1 MGKSRPRFNAKA
13 RASAVNRE
21 FDRTGKVRG
30 QSSTATS
37 PHSDSQTVVKITKI
51 PHTVDDPNALVMPA
65 KKRPTRAERL
75 SQAAN
80 AAKIELP
87 DGKMGTQ
94 KKKRLEKYIEK
105 KLKKDQRLELLQK
118 LSISHFNSELMR
130 SSRDLGAGQDTMK
143 ERLRRALAEHR
154 QGLPQSDTSVSLF
167 VERQVSD
174 RVENMDSSS
183 VSPSMSDA
191 NAKPTDSESVT
202 TPTGAVPIFGGALKR
217 NADGTTTLPI
227 KKRRRKKKEAT
238 YRQLL
243 NKPLQRQMEKFTRH
257 DTIDS
262 SDNSDHSSVSDDS
275 ASETESDHKASHK
288 KGHSSSE
295 DGQTDESHQEEMP
308 QVQTPKA
315 ALVSLPSTVPTQP
328 LKPGFPALSSTNGT
342 QVNPEPTPDQSSPVT
357 TQALTKGQPDKTF
370 GANQESVPQSHP
382 VFYVPVERD
391 PAVQEARMQLPICGE
406 EQEIME
412 TIQENLVTV
421 LCGETGSGK
430 TTQVPQ
436 FLYEAGYGH
445 PDSENPGMI
454 GITQPRRVAAV
465 SMAKRVAEEL
475 NITQKGKVAYQIRYD
490 TTVNP
495 NTSIKFMTDGVLLR
509 ELAHDLL
516 LSKYSVLIID
526 EAHERSL
533 NTDILIGV
541 VSRIVKL
548 RDKLYRE
555 NPQDNPRPLRV
566 VIMSATLRVEDFTQ
580 NSTLFATPPPVIN
593 VEARQYPVKVHFNRR
608 THADYVTEA
617 YKKACKIHTRLPPDG
632 ILIFVT
638 SQSEVTLLCR
648 KLRDKFP
655 GSTEKNGPRAK
666 GPLTH
671 ALADDPHAT
680 RGYSANDLQAEE
692 IDMGKETET
701 NLENVESD
709 LDYDTEEEEDG
720 EENPEEG
727 NESTS
732 QDNPDETVPP
742 LHVLPLYSLLP
753 TAQQLR
759 VFDPVPEGH
768 RLCVVATNVAETSLT
783 IPGIR
788 YVVDTGKAKDRVY
801 DDATG
806 IQSFEIGWVSKASAD
821 QRAGRAGRTGPGHC
835 YRLYSSAVFNDYF
848 AQFGIPEILKMPIE
862 GVVLQMKNMLLDNVV
877 NFPFPTPPER
887 SALRKAENLLVYLN
901 ALDPNRRSITNVGKF
916 MALFPVAPR
925 FSRMLVVG
933 QKENCLPYVIA
944 IVAALSVGDPF
955 IHESH
960 LVSTGTETNV
970 SRKLDDPTAQAEL
983 DHLTNEAFAEKQ
995 RHKQVLKQHRNALQ
1009 TLARKDFSSDPLR
1022 LLNTVCAYEY
1032 EGGSEAFCLQFFLRP
1047 KAMLE
1052 VRKLRSQLTKLVQL
1066 HCPHVKVW
1074 FDPRMKPP
1082 SSLQLQILRQTM
1094 VAGFI
1099 DQLAIRWDLVHTLP
1113 PPGLRTQAGN
1123 AAAVYR
1129 PGKTCRHTAYV
1140 TMWSDEPVYVHPTSI
1155 LYYQS
1160 PPELL
1165 AYRELQRT
1173 MGQVNNPNLALD
1185 VTLSEAD
1192 KDLLKSTGRL
1202 WIKDNTLAFLSW
1214 LHVLGKPLCTFAKPA
1229 SYPLPRYYHSKD
1241 VEKLTPMQQTR
1252 LYRDGSE
1259 ERSPDMSGTKDL
1271 MVAGVTS
1278 TFGLKDWPLPMVQ
1291 VVHRRQGTRWVFDE
1305 IVG

>member
-1 MGKSRPRFNAKA
+1 MGKARPRFNAKA
-13 RASAVNRE
+13 RASAANRE

-30 QSSTATS
+30 QNSSTTT
-37 PHSDSQTVVKITKI
+37 SDSQPIVKITKA
-51 PHTVDDPNALVMPA
+51 PQAVDDPNALVMPA
-65 KKRPTRAERL
+65 KKGPSRAQRL
-75 SQAAN
+75 SEAAT
-80 AAKIELP
+80 AGKIELP
-87 DGKMGTQ
+87 DSKMSTQ

-105 KLKKDQRLELLQK
+105 KLKKDQRIELLQK
-118 LSISHFNSELMR
+118 LSASHFNSELMR
-130 SSRDLGAGQDTMK
+130 SSRELGSGQDTMK

-154 QGLPQSDTSVSLF
+154 QGLPQSDASVRLF
-167 VERQVSD
+167 VERQVPDGIEGVS
-174 RVENMDSSS
+174 NSSEPPS
-183 VSPSMSDA
+183 VPDA
-191 NAKPTDSESVT
+191 DAKHVASESIT
-202 TPTGAVPIFGGALKR
+202 PPTGASPVFGGALKR
-217 NADGTTTLPI
+217 NADGTTALPI
-227 KKRRRKKKEAT
+227 KKRRRQKKEAT

-243 NKPLQRQMEKFTRH
+243 NKPLQRQMAKLTRN
-257 DTIDS
+257 DS
-262 SDNSDHSSVSDDS
+262 SDSSDQSSVSDDS
-275 ASETESDHKASHK
+275 ASETESDHDVSHEVS
-288 KGHSSSE
+288 HSSSE
-295 DGQTDESHQEEMP
+295 DEQADESHLEEKLP
-308 QVQTPKA
+308 AHTPKT
-315 ALVSLPSTVPTQP
+315 ALVPPPSSVPPQS
-328 LKPGFPALSSTNGT
+328 LKPETPAPPTTNDAQRKAESFPGQPA
-342 QVNPEPTPDQSSPVT
+342 VT
-357 TQALTKGQPDKTF
+357 TAQLPAKGQCDKPTDTKRDSIQQ
-370 GANQESVPQSHP
+370 GRP
-382 VFYVPVERD
+382 VFNVPVDRD
-391 PAVQEARMQLPICGE
+391 PAIQEARMQLPICGE

-436 FLYEAGYGH
+436 FLYEAGFGH
-445 PDSENPGMI
+445 SDSENPGMI

-475 NITQKGKVAYQIRYD
+475 NITQEGKVAYQIRYD

-541 VSRIVKL
+541 VSRVVKL

-555 NPQDNPRPLRV
+555 NPQENHRPLRV

-617 YKKACKIHTRLPPDG
+617 YKKACKIHTRLPPGG
-632 ILIFVT
+632 ILIFAT
-638 SQSEVTLLCR
+638 SQNEVTLLCR

-655 GSTEKNGPRAK
+655 GPTEKDGPRVK
-666 GPLTH
+666 NSLT
-671 ALADDPHAT
+671 LVPEDDPQAT
-680 RGYSANDLQAEE
+680 QGFAANDLQAEE
-692 IDMGKETET
+692 VDMGKETET

-709 LDYDTEEEEDG
+709 LDYDTEEEEVEG
-720 EENPEEG
+720 EEDPDEE
-727 NESTS
+727 NESPS
-732 QDNPDETVPP
+732 QDNPDATVPP

-753 TAQQLR
+753 TAHQMR

-788 YVVDTGKAKDRVY
+788 YVVDTGKVKDRVY

-806 IQSFEIGWVSKASAD
+806 VQSFEVGWVSKASAG

-848 AQFGIPEILKMPIE
+848 AQFGTPEILKMPIE

-887 SALRKAENLLVYLN
+887 TALRKAENLLVYLN
-901 ALDPNRRSITNVGKF
+901 ALDHNRRSITDVGKF

-925 FSRMLVVG
+925 YSRMLVVG

-960 LVSTGTETNV
+960 LVSSGTETNAP
-970 SRKLDDPTAQAEL
+970 SQLDDPTAQAEL

-995 RHKQVLKQHRNALQ
+995 RHKQVLKQHRNALE

-1022 LLNTVCAYEY
+1022 LLNAVCAYEY
-1032 EGGSEAFCLQFFLRP
+1032 QGGSETFCSQFFLRP
-1047 KAMLE
+1047 KAMQE

-1066 HCPHVKVW
+1066 HCPQINVW

-1082 SSLQLQILRQTM
+1082 SSLQLQILRQTV

-1123 AAAVYR
+1123 ATAAYR
-1129 PGKTCRHTAYV
+1129 PGRTCRHTAYV

-1173 MGQVNNPNLALD
+1173 MGQANNPNLALD
-1185 VTLSEAD
+1185 VTLSGAD
-1192 KDLLKSTGRL
+1192 KDFLKSTGRL
-1202 WIKDNTLAFLSW
+1202 WIKDNTVAFLSW
-1214 LHVLGKPLCTFAKPA
+1214 LPVLGKTLCTFAKPA
-1229 SYPLPRYYHSKD
+1229 AYPLPRYYHSKD
-1241 VEKLTPMQQTR
+1241 VKKLTPAQQTK
-1252 LYRDGSE
+1252 LYRSGSQE
-1259 ERSPDMSGTKDL
+1259 LSPDLSGTKDL
-1271 MVAGVTS
+1271 MVAGVAS
-1278 TFGLKDWPLPMVQ
+1278 TFGLKDWALPMVQ
-1291 VVHRRQGTRWVFDE
+1291 VVHRRQGTRWVFDK
-1305 IVG
+1305 IAG